1 MARFCVIGRNGET
14 ANIVPFHCAEGNGE
28 SFPCICGRVPRVC
41 PRRRLIDVT
50 KPGCNTTVIF
60 AFFALKCAD
69 VKLELNEKVKLPSES
84 ILATPESKAKKESA
98 SGSSAG
104 TLASAA
110 NPLMAKLCT
119 IMMHKNNTQN
129 FFKDI
134 HNLPLSHV
142 FPSITESEIIPS
154 ATS

>member
-1 MARFCVIGRNGET
+1 MARFVSLAET
-14 ANIVPFHCAEGNGE
+14 VKLPISSPSIAQ
-28 SFPCICGRVPRVC
+28 RVTEKVFRASVVGF
-41 PRRRLIDVT
+41 RGSVHVGVLSMSRSQAVT
-50 KPGCNTTVIF
+50 STVIF

-110 NPLMAKLCT
+110 KPTDGKTLHHNDAQ
-119 IMMHKNNTQN
+119 NNTQN